1 MIKNIIFDFDGVIVD
16 SEVLASKA
24 FAKYFSKFDRSIKE
38 EQFYKYAGKKTV
50 EVIDLLSAKYKI
62 ENKET
67 FTNEIF
73 DIVAEVYSRDLKLV
87 DGAKDYIS
95 KSNRDHF
102 IGSNSNKDR
111 IMDGLKLVDLDKIF
125 LSDHVYS
132 FDMVER
138 PKPDPDIYL
147 KVLNDNSL
155 NIQETIII
163 EDSGVGVK
171 AASSAGVRVFGLTAG
186 KHWHSNRDKNELFDN
201 GALNVFSDYISL
213 GQAIEEL

>member
-132 FDMVER
+132 FDMVEK

-186 KHWHSNRDKNELFDN
+186 KHWHPNRDKNELFDN

-213 GQAIEEL
+213 GKAIEEL

>member
-16 SEVLASKA
+16 SEVLVSKA
-24 FAKYFSKFDRSIKE
+24 FSKYFSKYDQSINE

-50 EVIDLLSAKYKI
+50 EVIALLSSKYKI
-62 ENKET
+62 ENKEK

-73 DIVAEVYSRDLKLV
+73 DIVSEVYSKDLKLV
-87 DGAKDYIS
+87 EGAKDYIS
-95 KSNRDHF
+95 KSDRNHF

-111 IMDGLKLVDLDKIF
+111 ILDGLKLVGLDKLF
-125 LSDHVYS
+125 LCDQVYS
-132 FDMVER
+132 FDMVKR

-155 NIQETIII
+155 IREESVII

-171 AASSAGVRVFGLTAG
+171 AATAAGVRVFGLTAG
-186 KHWHSNRDKNELFDN
+186 KHWHSDRDTNELFDN
-201 GALNVFSDYISL
+201 GALNVFSDYESL
-213 GQAIEEL
+213 GKVIEEL

>member
-24 FAKYFSKFDRSIKE
+24 FAKYFIKFDKSIKE
-38 EQFYKYAGKKTV
+38 EHFYKYAGKKTV

-62 ENKET
+62 ENKEN

-73 DIVAEVYSRDLKLV
+73 DIVAEVYSKDLKVV

-147 KVLNDNSL
+147 KVLKDNSL

-201 GALNVFSDYISL
+201 GALNVFNDYISL
-213 GQAIEEL
+213 GKAIEEL

>member
-1 MIKNIIFDFDGVIVD
+1 MIKNIIFDFDGVVVD

-24 FAKYFSKFDRSIKE
+24 FSKYLSKFDKSIKE

-50 EVIDLLSAKYKI
+50 EVIDLLSSKYKI
-62 ENKET
+62 ENKEK
-67 FTNEIF
+67 FTHEIF
-73 DIVAEVYSRDLKLV
+73 DIVSEVYHKDLKLV

-95 KSNRDHF
+95 KSDRNHF

-111 IMDGLKLVDLDKIF
+111 ILDGLKLVGLDKFF
-125 LSDHVYS
+125 LSDQVYS
-132 FDMVER
+132 FDMVKR

-155 NIQETIII
+155 VREESVII

-171 AASSAGVRVFGLTAG
+171 AATAAGVRVFGLTAG
-186 KHWHSNRDKNELFDN
+186 KHWHLDRDTNELFDN
-201 GALNVFSDYISL
+201 GALNVFSDYESL
-213 GQAIEEL
+213 GKAIEEL

>member
-24 FAKYFSKFDRSIKE
+24 FAKYLSKFDRSIKE
-38 EQFYKYAGKKTV
+38 EQFYEYAGKKTV

-171 AASSAGVRVFGLTAG
+171 AASSAGARVFGLTAG

-213 GQAIEEL
+213 GNAIEEL

>member
-24 FAKYFSKFDRSIKE
+24 FAKYLSKFDRSIKE

-62 ENKET
+62 ENKEN

-87 DGAKDYIS
+87 DGAKEYIS

-155 NIQETIII
+155 NRQETIII

-213 GQAIEEL
+213 GNAIDEL

>member
-38 EQFYKYAGKKTV
+38 EQFYKFAGKKTV

-111 IMDGLKLVDLDKIF
+111 IMDGLKLVNLDKIF

-213 GQAIEEL
+213 GNAIEEL

>member
-111 IMDGLKLVDLDKIF
+111 IMEGLKLVDLDKIF

-171 AASSAGVRVFGLTAG
+171 AASSAGVKVFGLTAG

-213 GQAIEEL
+213 GNAIEEL

>member
-125 LSDHVYS
+125 LSDHIYS

-155 NIQETIII
+155 NIEETIII

-213 GQAIEEL
+213 GNAIEEL

>member
-24 FAKYFSKFDRSIKE
+24 FAKYFNKFDRSIKE

-213 GQAIEEL
+213 GNAIEEL

>member
-24 FAKYFSKFDRSIKE
+24 FSKYFSKFDQSIKE

-62 ENKET
+62 ENKEK

-73 DIVAEVYSRDLKLV
+73 DIVSEVYSKDLKLV
-87 DGAKDYIS
+87 EGAKDYIS
-95 KSNRDHF
+95 KSDKNLF
-102 IGSNSNKDR
+102 IGSNSDKDR
-111 IMDGLKLVDLDKIF
+111 ILDGLKFVGLDKVF
-125 LSDHVYS
+125 LSDQVYS
-132 FDMVER
+132 FDMVSR

-147 KVLNDNSL
+147 KVLSDNSL
-155 NIQETIII
+155 HIEETIII

-171 AASSAGVRVFGLTAG
+171 AAASAGAKVFGLTAG
-186 KHWHSNRDKNELFDN
+186 KHWHTNRDKNELFDN
-201 GALNVFSDYISL
+201 GALNVFSDYESL
-213 GQAIEEL
+213 GKAIEEL

>member
-1 MIKNIIFDFDGVIVD
+1 MIKNIIFDFDGVVVD

-24 FAKYFSKFDRSIKE
+24 FSKYFSKFDKSIKE

-50 EVIDLLSAKYKI
+50 EVIDLLSSKYNIK
-62 ENKET
+62 NKEK

-73 DIVAEVYSRDLKLV
+73 DIVSEVYSKDLKLV

-95 KSNRDHF
+95 KSERNHF

-111 IMDGLKLVDLDKIF
+111 ILDGLKLVDLDEFF
-125 LSDHVYS
+125 LSDQVYS
-132 FDMVER
+132 FDMVKR

-147 KVLNDNSL
+147 KVLKDNSL
-155 NIQETIII
+155 NIEETVII

-171 AASSAGVRVFGLTAG
+171 AATAAGVRVFGLTAG

-201 GALNVFSDYISL
+201 GALNVFSDYESL
-213 GQAIEEL
+213 GKAIEEL

>member
-1 MIKNIIFDFDGVIVD
+1 MIKNIIFDFDGVVVD

-24 FAKYFSKFDRSIKE
+24 FSKYFSKFDKSIKE

-50 EVIDLLSAKYKI
+50 EVIDLLSSKYKI
-62 ENKET
+62 ENKEK

-73 DIVAEVYSRDLKLV
+73 DIVSEVYSKDLKLV

-95 KSNRDHF
+95 KSDRNHF

-111 IMDGLKLVDLDKIF
+111 ILDGLKLVGLDKFF
-125 LSDHVYS
+125 LSDQVYS
-132 FDMVER
+132 FDMVKR

-155 NIQETIII
+155 DREETVII

-171 AASSAGVRVFGLTAG
+171 AATAAGVRVFGLTAG

-201 GALNVFSDYISL
+201 GALNVFSDYESL
-213 GQAIEEL
+213 GKAIEEL

>member
-62 ENKET
+62 QNKET

-213 GQAIEEL
+213 GNAIEEL

>member
-24 FAKYFSKFDRSIKE
+24 FSKYFSKFDKSIKE

-62 ENKET
+62 ENKEK

-73 DIVAEVYSRDLKLV
+73 DIVSEVYSKDLKLV

-95 KSNRDHF
+95 KSDRNHF

-111 IMDGLKLVDLDKIF
+111 ILDGLKIVGLDKFF
-125 LSDHVYS
+125 LSDQVYS
-132 FDMVER
+132 FDMVKR

-155 NIQETIII
+155 NREESVII

-171 AASSAGVRVFGLTAG
+171 AATAAGVRVFGLTAG

-201 GALNVFSDYISL
+201 GALNVFSDYESL
-213 GQAIEEL
+213 GKAIEEL

>member
-1 MIKNIIFDFDGVIVD
+1 M
-16 SEVLASKA
+16 
-24 FAKYFSKFDRSIKE
+24 
-38 EQFYKYAGKKTV
+38 
-50 EVIDLLSAKYKI
+50 
-62 ENKET
+62 
-67 FTNEIF
+67 
-73 DIVAEVYSRDLKLV
+73 KLV

-111 IMDGLKLVDLDKIF
+111 IMDGLKLVHLDKIF
-125 LSDHVYS
+125 LSDRVYS

-201 GALNVFSDYISL
+201 GALNVFNDYISL
-213 GQAIEEL
+213 GKAIEEL

>member
-24 FAKYFSKFDRSIKE
+24 FAKYFSKFDYTIKE

-50 EVIDLLSAKYKI
+50 DVINLLSAKYKI
-62 ENKET
+62 EDKEK
-67 FTNEIF
+67 FANDIF
-73 DIVAEVYSRDLKLV
+73 DIVSEVYSKDLKLV
-87 DGAKDYIS
+87 DGVKDFIS
-95 KSNRDHF
+95 KSLKNHF

-111 IMDGLKLVDLDKIF
+111 ILNGLKFVGLDKLF
-125 LSDHVYS
+125 LSNQIYS
-132 FDMVER
+132 FDMVAK

-155 NIQETIII
+155 IREESVII

-171 AASSAGVRVFGLTAG
+171 AATAAGVRVFGLTAG
-186 KHWHSNRDKNELFDN
+186 KHWHSDRDTNELFDN
-201 GALNVFSDYISL
+201 GALNVFSDYESL
-213 GQAIEEL
+213 GKAIEEL

>member
-1 MIKNIIFDFDGVIVD
+1 MIKNIIFDFDGVVVD

-24 FAKYFSKFDRSIKE
+24 FSKYFSKFDKSIKE

-50 EVIDLLSAKYKI
+50 EVIDLLSSKYKI
-62 ENKET
+62 ENKEK

-73 DIVAEVYSRDLKLV
+73 DIVSEVYSKDLKLV

-95 KSNRDHF
+95 KSDRNHF

-111 IMDGLKLVDLDKIF
+111 ILDGLKLVGLDKFF
-125 LSDHVYS
+125 LSDQVYS
-132 FDMVER
+132 FDMVKR

-147 KVLNDNSL
+147 KVVNDNSL
-155 NIQETIII
+155 NIEETVII

-171 AASSAGVRVFGLTAG
+171 AATAAGVRVFGLTAG
-186 KHWHSNRDKNELFDN
+186 KHWHSNRDTNELFDN
-201 GALNVFSDYISL
+201 GALNVFSDYESL
-213 GQAIEEL
+213 GKAIGEL

>member
-1 MIKNIIFDFDGVIVD
+1 MIKNIIFDFDGVVVD

-24 FAKYFSKFDRSIKE
+24 FSKYFSKFDKTIKE

-50 EVIDLLSAKYKI
+50 EVIDLLSSKYKI
-62 ENKET
+62 ENKEK

-73 DIVAEVYSRDLKLV
+73 DIVSEVYSKDLKLV
-87 DGAKDYIS
+87 DGAKNYIS
-95 KSNRDHF
+95 KSDRNHF

-111 IMDGLKLVDLDKIF
+111 ILDGLKLVGLDKFF
-125 LSDHVYS
+125 LRDQVYS
-132 FDMVER
+132 FDMVKR

-155 NIQETIII
+155 NREESVII

-171 AASSAGVRVFGLTAG
+171 AATAAGVRVFGLTAG
-186 KHWHSNRDKNELFDN
+186 KHWHSDRDANELFDN
-201 GALNVFSDYISL
+201 GALNVFSDYESL
-213 GQAIEEL
+213 GKAIEEL

>member
-1 MIKNIIFDFDGVIVD
+1 MGSEMCIRDSD

-62 ENKET
+62 ENKEK

-73 DIVAEVYSRDLKLV
+73 DIVSEVYSKDLKLV
-87 DGAKDYIS
+87 NGAKDYIS
-95 KSNRDHF
+95 KSERNHF

-111 IMDGLKLVDLDKIF
+111 ILEGLKLVGIDKFF
-125 LSDHVYS
+125 LSDQVYS
-132 FDMVER
+132 FDMVKK

-155 NIQETIII
+155 DREETVII

-171 AASSAGVRVFGLTAG
+171 AATAAKVRVFGLTAG
-186 KHWHSNRDKNELFDN
+186 KHWHSDRDTNELFDN
-201 GALNVFSDYISL
+201 GALNVFSDYESL
-213 GQAIEEL
+213 GKAIEEL